1 MSDERAKRILRI
13 VREWQSRLER
23 IAGREAEAYA
33 ELARRMEARIFRAL
47 EWARSEQVISE
58 LSKILRNGTGE
69 MVRLADDSMLKILAQ
84 TLARDGAAISAAY
97 GVESISQVRV
107 ARIVRTFDRF
117 EDALQNKPGRMLSR
131 LAPYRESFGA
141 RWSDHW
147 TPVVRKVQ
155 AEFTRAQFTGAP
167 TNAIARTLRNDLDT
181 FNVSGHMDPE
191 KFARKFVRGMFAEL
205 DSDASQALAE
215 DAGLDQF
222 INIGITD
229 DRQSLTCFEASNAG
243 AMTIEEWKE
252 WRAST
257 GSGGLPPRPPVP
269 GAPDDWCRCS
279 LQAVPTVMAGDDW
292 SQPNEKFEEVAA

>member
-13 VREWQSRLER
+13 VRDWQRRLEA
-23 IAGREAEAYA
+23 IADSESAAYA
-33 ELARRMEARIFRAL
+33 DLARRMEARIFRVLDGA
-47 EWARSEQVISE
+47 SPGQVNGE
-58 LSKILRNGTGE
+58 LSRVLRNGTGD
-69 MVRLADDSMLKILAQ
+69 MVRIADDTMLKILAQ
-84 TLARDGAAISAAY
+84 TLARDAAAISAAY
-97 GVESISQVRV
+97 GVASINQVRV
-107 ARIVRTFDRF
+107 SRIVRTFDRF
-117 EDALQNKPGRMLSR
+117 EEAIRNKPGRMLER

-181 FNVSGHMDPE
+181 FNVSGHMDPD

-205 DSDASQALAE
+205 DSDASQAIA
-215 DAGLDQF
+215 DAAGLEQF
-222 INIGITD
+222 INIGVTD
-229 DRQSLTCFEASNAG
+229 DRQSQTCFEACNAG
-243 AMTIEEWKE
+243 AQTIEEWKV

-279 LQAVPTVMAGDDW
+279 LQAIPTVMAGDDW
-292 SQPNEKFEEVAA
+292 SQPNAKFEEVAA